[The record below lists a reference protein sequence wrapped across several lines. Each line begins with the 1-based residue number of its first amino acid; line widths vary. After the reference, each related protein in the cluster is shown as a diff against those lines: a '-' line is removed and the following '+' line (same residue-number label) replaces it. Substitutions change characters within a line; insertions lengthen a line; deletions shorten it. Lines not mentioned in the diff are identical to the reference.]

1 MNSKR
6 VMAQLLKHLA
16 ATGVT
21 HLPKVEIAK
30 PSRLL
35 AKTKGTTASAPAPVA
50 TSKTVSAKLPSA
62 EAQTVHPAQRL
73 AAATST
79 AEIRRLAGGMIS
91 SEDLRTNPDRPV
103 QLSEVHGILRQQFT
117 DSQQKNDALCI
128 LAKAVAGCQRCSDL
142 ASKRTQTVFGVGN
155 PNAKIMLIGEAPG
168 AEEDAK
174 GEPFVGPAGQLLNK
188 IIEASQLKRDE
199 LYICNILRCR
209 PPGNRNPL
217 PQEASNCREFLDA
230 QIHIVKPEYIICLGT
245 VAAQNLLNRKEPVGK
260 LREQLFDYRGIKVMC
275 TYHPSYLLRNP
286 AAKKQV
292 WDDMKF
298 FMKHLGVELQ

>member
-6 VMAQLLKHLA
+6 AMAQLLKHLA
-16 ATGVT
+16 GTGVT

-35 AKTKGTTASAPAPVA
+35 AKTKGTAASAPVPA
-50 TSKTVSAKLPSA
+50 SNTVSAELPSA
-62 EAQTVHPAQRL
+62 ETQAVRPAQRL

-91 SEDLRTNPDRPV
+91 SEELRTNPDRPV
-103 QLSEVHGILRQQFT
+103 QLPDVHGILRQQFT

-128 LAKAVAGCQRCSDL
+128 VAKAVAGCQRCSDL

-209 PPGNRNPL
+209 PPGNRNP
-217 PQEASNCREFLDA
+217 
-230 QIHIVKPEYIICLGT
+230 
-245 VAAQNLLNRKEPVGK
+245 
-260 LREQLFDYRGIKVMC
+260 
-275 TYHPSYLLRNP
+275 P
-286 AAKKQV
+286 ARR
-292 WDDMKF
+292 
-298 FMKHLGVELQ
+298 